1 MHDDYN
7 EIFHHLEEY
16 LQIRSLQQK
25 ALRRLAQLI
34 DSNDAREALAAIN
47 LLLTHFPIL
56 PTDEQ

>member
-1 MHDDYN
+1 MYDDDN
-7 EIFHHLEEY
+7 EIFTHIEEY

-34 DSNDAREALAAIN
+34 DSDDAREALAAIN
-47 LLLTHFPIL
+47 LLLTHFPLL

>member
-1 MHDDYN
+1 MHDDDN

-25 ALRRLAQLI
+25 ALRRISELI

-56 PTDEQ
+56 PEEQ

>member
-1 MHDDYN
+1 MHDDDN
-7 EIFHHLEEY
+7 ELFHHLEEY

-56 PTDEQ
+56 PEEN